1 MWWPVKR
8 ERAKRELTTRLSNMP
23 NHFYALIMA
32 GGVGSR
38 LWPLSRQKSPKQVLP
53 LVDARS
59 MFQGA
64 VDRLQPLL
72 MPEDVYV
79 VVGEEQVDLL
89 KAEGTGIP
97 DRNFVLEPMGR
108 GTAPAIALSAITLRK
123 HDPGAI
129 MVVLTADHFIG
140 DNAGFREVLK
150 AAGEVAAQDQLVT
163 LGITPSSP
171 STGYGYIER
180 GQHLTN
186 ANGYAAY
193 RVEAFCEKP
202 DLVAAKHFVVSGK
215 HSWNSGMFV
224 WKVSR
229 FLDEMSHT
237 MPEFY
242 QQLMQIDV
250 ALGTADYDRVLH
262 AVWPNVTPQTVDFGV
277 MERARDVAVIP
288 AEFGWNDIG
297 SWATL
302 LEILD
307 SDEQGNVIRR
317 AEHLGVDTSNT
328 LVFGHDRLVA
338 TIGLHDMIIIDT
350 GDAILVCPKDRA
362 QDVKKIVDQL
372 KQTGKQKY
380 L

>member
-1 MWWPVKR
+1 MI
-8 ERAKRELTTRLSNMP
+8 

-53 LVDARS
+53 LVGKRS

-64 VDRLQPLL
+64 VERLQPLL

-97 DRNFVLEPMGR
+97 DRNFVIEPMGR
-108 GTAPAIALSAITLRK
+108 GTAPAIALSAITLRQ
-123 HDPGAI
+123 HDPEAI

-140 DNAGFREVLK
+140 DDEGFREVLK

-180 GQHLTN
+180 DRYLTT

-193 RVEAFCEKP
+193 QVAAFREKP
-202 DLVAAKHFVVSGK
+202 DLATAEQFVAGGQ

-229 FLDEMSHT
+229 FLDELSRT

-242 QQLMQIDV
+242 QQLMQIDA
-250 ALGTADYDRVLH
+250 ALGTPDYDRVLH
-262 AVWPNVTPQTVDFGV
+262 EVWPNVKAQTVDYGV
-277 MERARDVAVIP
+277 MEKARDVAVIP

-307 SDEQGNVIRR
+307 NDEQGNVIRR
-317 AEHLGVDTSNT
+317 ADHLGVDTSNT
-328 LVFGHDRLVA
+328 LVFGRDRLVA
-338 TIGLHDMIIIDT
+338 TIGLHDMIIIDA

-362 QDVKKIVDQL
+362 QDVKKIVDDL
-372 KQTGKQKY
+372 KKQGKTQY

>member
-1 MWWPVKR
+1 M
-8 ERAKRELTTRLSNMP
+8 AS
-23 NHFYALIMA
+23 HFYALIMA

-53 LVDARS
+53 LVGDRS

-72 MPEDVYV
+72 QPEDVFV
-79 VVGEEQVDLL
+79 VVGEEQVGLL

-97 DRNFVLEPMGR
+97 DRNFVIEPMGR

-123 HDPGAI
+123 HDPNAI
-129 MVVLTADHFIG
+129 MAVLTADHFIG
-140 DNAGFREVLK
+140 DAEGFRDVLQ
-150 AAGEVAAQDQLVT
+150 AARDIAAQGQLVT

-180 GQHLTN
+180 GHHLTN

-193 RVEAFCEKP
+193 QVVAFREKP
-202 DLVAAKHFVVSGK
+202 DLVTAKHFVVSGR

-224 WKVSR
+224 WQATR
-229 FLDEMSHT
+229 FLDELART

-242 QQLMQIDV
+242 QQLMRIDV

-262 AVWPNVTPQTVDFGV
+262 EVWPSVKAQTVDYGV
-277 MERARDVAVIP
+277 MEKARDVAVIP

-302 LEILD
+302 LEILEN
-307 SDEQGNVIRR
+307 DEQGNVIRR

-328 LVFGHDRLVA
+328 LIFGRDRLVA

-350 GDAILVCPKDRA
+350 GDAILVCPQDRA
-362 QDVKKIVDQL
+362 QDVKKIVDDL
-372 KQTGKQKY
+372 KKNGKTQY

>member
-1 MWWPVKR
+1 M
-8 ERAKRELTTRLSNMP
+8 S

-32 GGVGSR
+32 GGIGSR

-53 LVDARS
+53 LMGEQS
-59 MFQGA
+59 MFAMA
-64 VDRLQPLL
+64 VERLNPLL
-72 MPEDVYV
+72 TPEDVFV
-79 VVGEEQVDLL
+79 VVGAEQVDLL

-97 DRNFVLEPMGR
+97 DQDYVIEPAGR
-108 GTAPAIALSAITLRK
+108 GTAPAIALSAIALRQR
-123 HDPGAI
+123 DPEAI
-129 MVVLTADHFIG
+129 MAVLTADHFIG
-140 DNAGFREVLK
+140 DAEGFREVLK
-150 AAGEVAAQDQLVT
+150 AARHVAAQDHLVT

-180 GQHLTN
+180 GHYLMQ
-186 ANGYAAY
+186 ANDYLAY
-193 RVEAFCEKP
+193 RVIAFREKP
-202 DLVAAKHFVVSGK
+202 DLMTAKHFVTSGK

-229 FLDEMSHT
+229 FLDELSRT

-242 QQLMQIDV
+242 QQMLTIEA
-250 ALGTADYDRVLH
+250 ALGTSDYDRVLH
-262 AVWPNVTPQTVDFGV
+262 EVWKDVKSQSVDYGV
-277 MERARDVAVIP
+277 MEKARDVAVIP
-288 AEFGWNDIG
+288 AEFGWNDVG

-307 SDEQGNVIRR
+307 NDEYGNVIRR
-317 AEHLGVDTSNT
+317 AEHVGVDTSNT
-328 LVFGHDRLVA
+328 LIFGRDRLVA

-362 QDVKKIVDQL
+362 QEVKKIVDEL
-372 KQTGKQKY
+372 KQSEKQQY

>member
-1 MWWPVKR
+1 M
-8 ERAKRELTTRLSNMP
+8 
-23 NHFYALIMA
+23 
-32 GGVGSR
+32 
-38 LWPLSRQKSPKQVLP
+38 
-53 LVDARS
+53 
-59 MFQGA
+59 
-64 VDRLQPLL
+64 
-72 MPEDVYV
+72 
-79 VVGEEQVDLL
+79 
-89 KAEGTGIP
+89 
-97 DRNFVLEPMGR
+97 
-108 GTAPAIALSAITLRK
+108 
-123 HDPGAI
+123 
-129 MVVLTADHFIG
+129 
-140 DNAGFREVLK
+140 
-150 AAGEVAAQDQLVT
+150 T

-186 ANGYAAY
+186 ANGYSAY
-193 RVEAFCEKP
+193 QVLAFREKP
-202 DLVAAKHFVVSGK
+202 DLVTAKHFVMSGK

-229 FLDEMSHT
+229 FLEELSHT

-242 QQLMQIDV
+242 QQLMQIDA
-250 ALGTADYDRVLH
+250 ALGTLITIACCTRCGQREV
-262 AVWPNVTPQTVDFGV
+262 ANRRFW
-277 MERARDVAVIP
+277 RDGKGQRRGGDP

-307 SDEQGNVIRR
+307 RDEQDNVIRR
-317 AEHLGVDTSNT
+317 AEHLGVETSNT

-362 QDVKKIVDQL
+362 QDVKNLVDQL
-372 KQTGKQKY
+372 KQTGKQQY

>member
-1 MWWPVKR
+1 M
-8 ERAKRELTTRLSNMP
+8 S

-53 LVDARS
+53 LVGDRS

-72 MPEDVYV
+72 MPEDVFV

-97 DRNFVLEPMGR
+97 DRNFVIEPAGR
-108 GTAPAIALSAITLRK
+108 GTAPAIALSAITLRQ
-123 HDPGAI
+123 HDPDAI

-140 DNAGFREVLK
+140 DAEGFREVLK
-150 AAGEVAAQDQLVT
+150 AAGEVAAQGHLVT

-180 GQHLTN
+180 GRHLTN

-193 RVEAFCEKP
+193 QVVAFREKP
-202 DLVAAKHFVVSGK
+202 DLVTAKHFVVSGK

-229 FLDEMSHT
+229 FLEELSLT

-242 QQLMQIDV
+242 QQLLAIEA
-250 ALGTADYDRVLH
+250 ALGTPAFDRVLH
-262 AVWPNVTPQTVDFGV
+262 EVWQNVKAQTVDYGV
-277 MERARDVAVIP
+277 MEKARDVAVVP

-307 SDEQGNVIRR
+307 NDEQGNVIRR

-338 TIGLHDMIIIDT
+338 TIGLHDMIVIDT

-362 QDVKKIVDQL
+362 QDVKLVVDTL
-372 KQTGKQKY
+372 KKNGKNQY